1 MTVQEN
7 IDIALM
13 KLSMAQQKLQ
23 RISEDIRRTHHH
35 CQAKGWLPIAHADT
49 ELAFNANTLMCHA
62 LGSLSDA
69 QKVMVESVLDIGQRA
84 ARPVTFIK

>member
-1 MTVQEN
+1 MTVQEQIN
-7 IDIALM
+7 AALM

-35 CQAKGWLPIAHADT
+35 CQAEGWMPIAHADS
-49 ELAFNANTLMCHA
+49 ELAINANTLLCHA
-62 LGSLSDA
+62 LGNIADA